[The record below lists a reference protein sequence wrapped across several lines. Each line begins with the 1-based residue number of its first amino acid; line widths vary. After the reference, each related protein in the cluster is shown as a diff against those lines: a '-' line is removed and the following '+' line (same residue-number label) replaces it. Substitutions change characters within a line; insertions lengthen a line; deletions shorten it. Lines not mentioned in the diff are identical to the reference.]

1 MLLAPQTK
9 YYCSHSRDWQWTS
22 MCSALKYVK
31 KMILSG
37 GCEQRKRYIP
47 VLNRSVE
54 AFYYNETTTI
64 ISTRN
69 HNHEIWILDATFC
82 RNFDNHAIPPALIL
96 KAHLKI
102 PNYPPQ

>member
-1 MLLAPQTK
+1 
-9 YYCSHSRDWQWTS
+9 

-82 RNFDNHAIPPALIL
+82 RNFDNHAIPPALVKSPLENTQLPTAVIL
-96 KAHLKI
+96 RSIAQMSGKALTV
-102 PNYPPQ
+102 